1 MKATVTVRIAALA
14 FVSWRLADVERQRYA
29 AVVGMCPGTIT
40 LIDPVC
46 LASAEPRDGMIWNF
60 AYGVMP

>member
-1 MKATVTVRIAALA
+1 MKVIVLVAALA

-46 LASAEPRDGMIWNF
+46 LSSAEPREGMLWNF